1 MADVGQGHVR
11 LLCRNDE
18 TTVSIDTSP
27 VTRNMYDRRHPE
39 GFMAD
44 VLITTPRGQ
53 MRCYLARPTGSN
65 AHPGVIVLHDVGG
78 MSKDHRNQADWLAEA
93 GFLALAVDLY
103 YLGGMLRCIRAVARD
118 LIARSGPA
126 FDDVEACR
134 SWLAR
139 DGDCTGKIGVIG
151 FCMGGGFAL
160 MLVSG
165 HGFSAASI
173 NYGGKLP
180 PDVDT
185 FLQAAC
191 PVVGSYGG
199 TSRWEQGAAAE
210 LERALTRALIP
221 HDVKEYP
228 DAGHSF
234 MNNKEQFWF
243 KLLRFAGIAYDEP
256 AAMDARRRIAA
267 FFHTHL
273 G

>member
-1 MADVGQGHVR
+1 M
-11 LLCRNDE
+11 
-18 TTVSIDTSP
+18 P
-27 VTRNMYDRRHPE
+27 
-39 GFMAD
+39 
-44 VLITTPRGQ
+44 
-53 MRCYLARPTGSN
+53 CYLAKPKSSE

-173 NYGGKLP
+173 NYGGKIP

-191 PVVGSYGG
+191 PVIGSYGG
-199 TSRWEQGAAAE
+199 KSRWEKGAAEE

-228 DAGHSF
+228 EVGHSF

-243 KLLRFAGIAYDEP
+243 KLLRYTGIAYNEP
-256 AAMDARRRIAA
+256 AAIDARLRIAA